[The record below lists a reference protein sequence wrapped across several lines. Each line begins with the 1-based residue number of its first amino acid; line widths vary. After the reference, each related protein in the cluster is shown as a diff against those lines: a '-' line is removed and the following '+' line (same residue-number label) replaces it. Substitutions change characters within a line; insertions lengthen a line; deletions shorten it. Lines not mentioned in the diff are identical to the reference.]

1 MINCLE
7 VKIRTH
13 NQNTAQVLEKT
24 LDEKQFWAVLK
35 INLAAL
41 QQQSHPKALVS
52 LIMQQIVKR
61 RFAEPSR
68 DVSLQQGGEC
78 SGRSCWETN

>member
-1 MINCLE
+1 MITCRQ
-7 VKIRTH
+7 VKIQTN
-13 NQNTAQVLEKT
+13 NQNTAQLLEKT
-24 LDEKQFWAVLK
+24 LDEKQFWTVLK

-41 QQQSHPKALVS
+41 QQKSHPKVLVS

-61 RFAEPSR
+61 CFAEPSR

-78 SGRSCWETN
+78 SGR